1 MGTVALALRQHGDAY
16 LHQFA
21 ERMPAE
27 HKRVLALI
35 RGCRTGELGHLHYEC
50 DSCQRMHWVGRSCGN
65 RHCPNCQ
72 QEKTQAW
79 LRSRMRELLP
89 THYFLVTFTVPDSLR
104 RCIRSHPRECY
115 AALFDAASA
124 TLVELAS
131 KKKFVGTDR
140 MGFFGALH
148 TWGRDFTVYNPHV
161 HFVVPGGGV
170 SADASKWLASPENFL
185 LVEKAASQV
194 FAGKFRSA
202 MEKAGLDDEFK
213 SIDAKAWFGS
223 WNVDVV
229 AVGDGKSTLKYLA
242 PYVYRVAISDNRI
255 LQVTDTHVK
264 YRFTPSGTKRSV
276 TREVTG
282 QEFVRGFLQH
292 VLPKGL
298 QRIRYY
304 GFLSPNSKLSVGWVK
319 MLVWF
324 YRGWCR
330 LLAKELEDT
339 EPPKRPVLCPEC
351 GGAMKLI
358 AITTGSGAVLWSRPL
373 AEHSMAYLDSG

>member
-1 MGTVALALRQHGDAY
+1 M
-16 LHQFA
+16 
-21 ERMPAE
+21 
-27 HKRVLALI
+27 
-35 RGCRTGELGHLHYEC
+35 
-50 DSCQRMHWVGRSCGN
+50 
-65 RHCPNCQ
+65 
-72 QEKTQAW
+72 
-79 LRSRMRELLP
+79 
-89 THYFLVTFTVPDSLR
+89 
-104 RCIRSHPRECY
+104 
-115 AALFDAASA
+115 
-124 TLVELAS
+124 
-131 KKKFVGTDR
+131 
-140 MGFFGALH
+140 
-148 TWGRDFTVYNPHV
+148 
-161 HFVVPGGGV
+161 
-170 SADASKWLASPENFL
+170 
-185 LVEKAASQV
+185 

-255 LQVTDTHVK
+255 LEVTDTHVK

-304 GFLSPNSKLSVGWVK
+304 GFLSPNSKLTVGWVK

-330 LLAKELEDT
+330 LLAKELEDA
-339 EPPKRPVLCPEC
+339 EPPKRPVSCPEC
-351 GGAMKLI
+351 GGAMELI

-373 AEHSMAYLDSG
+373 AEHSIAYLDSG